1 MKRFFLLM
9 LSIWRQQLKLYLTA
23 AAVGAFIG
31 VFVLAP
37 SYDYIYSREQTA
49 DPLSSIGYVFS
60 QVTDLITG
68 NLSGNSRVLI
78 IFYAEIGAM
87 IGLISLVLYKVIHQR
102 MMQIDRLKN
111 ELDKDLASIIRQ
123 GEGPYLEFKSS
134 FRWDMAESRVNR
146 ALEGVILKTLAG
158 FLNSHV
164 GGTLLVGVAD
174 SGEIIGLENDYR
186 TLKKPDQDGFEQA
199 LMTSISTNL
208 GADLCPLVHVLFH
221 VIDNKHV
228 CRLIVSPSSRP
239 VFLDQGNSPK
249 FYVRTGG
256 ATRDLNIQEALSYV
270 YGRWKRIKPV

>member
-23 AAVGAFIG
+23 AAVGALIG

-60 QVTDLITG
+60 QVTDLMTG

-134 FRWDMAESRVNR
+134 FRWDIAESRVNR

-174 SGEIIGLENDYR
+174 SGEIIGLENDYQ

-208 GADLCPLVHVLFH
+208 GADLCPLIHVLFH

-239 VFLDQGNSPK
+239 VFLDQGNTPK